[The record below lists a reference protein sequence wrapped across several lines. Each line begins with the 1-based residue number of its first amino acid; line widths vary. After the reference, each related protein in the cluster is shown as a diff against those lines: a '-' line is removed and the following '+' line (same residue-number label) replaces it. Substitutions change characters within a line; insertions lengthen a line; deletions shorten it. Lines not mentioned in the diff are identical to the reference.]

1 MKQKIAA
8 ERRGDPFL
16 RQMIFCLTFLLKYG
30 IIYLLYEKL
39 AQLAE
44 HLPFKERV
52 EGSSPSFLTHE
63 YFVNTLFSCIGRTA
77 YFLLDTV

>member
-1 MKQKIAA
+1 
-8 ERRGDPFL
+8 
-16 RQMIFCLTFLLKYG
+16 MIFCLTFLLKYG

-52 EGSSPSFLTHE
+52 EGSNPSFLT
-63 YFVNTLFSCIGRTA
+63 FVKCPKCVKIARLGHFS
-77 YFLLDTV
+77 YFLPEIDFRKKKAKNVF

>member
-52 EGSSPSFLTHE
+52 EGSNPSFLTE
-63 YFVNTLFSCIGRTA
+63 NKAACLLEKIANTRF
-77 YFLLDTV
+77 